1 MTLGLLILIPLI
13 GGILAW
19 FTGSVRAAWSRWVT
33 LLASMFEFMLAAGL
47 WIGHPGG
54 ITFVGRHWIAVLKV
68 PWIPLFGIHFEMAM
82 DGISLLLVL
91 LTAFLGVMAVMC
103 SWNEIQE
110 RVGFFH
116 FNLMLVLAGTIGVF
130 LAMDLF
136 LFYFA
141 WELMVVP
148 MYFLIAIWGGSRRR
162 PAAVRF
168 FLFTQ
173 LSGLFMLLS
182 ILGIYFLHGRQTGT
196 YTFDYAELLGTNLSP
211 HAQTWLFLGFAAAFL
226 VKLPAVP
233 LHSWLPAAYAEAPT
247 AGSVLLAGLL
257 SKTGAYGLLRFA
269 LPLFPAAAKQFTGL
283 AMTLAVIGILY
294 GAVLAFA
301 QTDLKRLIA
310 YSSVSHLGFVLLG
323 IFAWNQLAL
332 QGVVVQ
338 MICHGIGTAGLF
350 ILAGMLETRLG
361 TRDLRQLGG
370 LWQRAPRM
378 GGVAML
384 LALAAVGLPGLGNF
398 IGEFLILLGAYKV
411 SPAFTAV
418 AATGFVVSA
427 IYVLW
432 MIQKSFHGPAQV
444 THNLADLGKR
454 ETVMLGAM
462 ILALLWFG
470 LYPQP
475 LLNLAAPSFQALRQA
490 AQPGVVW
497 DAKHDPDETYF
508 QRTLGKFEAGAE
520 RNFGKCAATGL
531 KPVTSASAKTAGGDL

>member
-1 MTLGLLILIPLI
+1 MTLCLLILVPLI

-19 FTGSVRAAWSRWVT
+19 FAGSVRAAWSRWMALV
-33 LLASMFEFMLAAGL
+33 ASVFEFMLAAGL
-47 WIGHPGG
+47 WISHPGG
-54 ITFVGRHWIAVLKV
+54 LTFVGRHWIATLNV
-68 PWIPLFGIHFEMAM
+68 PWIPVFGIHFELAM

-103 SWNEIQE
+103 SWNEIRE
-110 RVGFFH
+110 RSGFFH
-116 FNLMLVLAGTIGVF
+116 LNLMLVLAGSIGVF

-182 ILGIYFLHGRQTGT
+182 ILGIYFLHGRQTGK
-196 YTFDYAELLGTNLSP
+196 YTFDYAALLGTSLSP

-233 LHSWLPAAYAEAPT
+233 LHSWLPDAYAEAPT

-269 LPLFPAAAKQFTGL
+269 LPLFPNAAAQFTDV
-283 AMTLAVIGILY
+283 AMTLAVVGILY

-310 YSSVSHLGFVLLG
+310 YSSISHLGFVLLG
-323 IFAWNQLAL
+323 IFAWNQIAL
-332 QGVVVQ
+332 QGVMVQ

-350 ILAGMLETRLG
+350 ILAGMLEARLG
-361 TRDLRQLGG
+361 TRELGRLGG

-378 GGVAML
+378 GGVAMV
-384 LALAAVGLPGLGNF
+384 LALAALGLPGLGNF
-398 IGEFLILLGAYKV
+398 IGEFLILLGAYSF
-411 SPAFTAV
+411 SPTFAAL

-432 MIQKSFHGPAQV
+432 MMQKSFHGPAPA
-444 THNLADLGKR
+444 TRSMADLGKR
-454 ETVMLGAM
+454 ETLMFGAM
-462 ILALLWFG
+462 ILALFWFG
-470 LYPQP
+470 IYPQP
-475 LLNLAAPSFQALRQA
+475 LLNRAGPSLAALRQA

-497 DAKHDPDETYF
+497 DATPGLSEANFQKASKKSETGAK
-508 QRTLGKFEAGAE
+508 RTMGG
-520 RNFGKCAATGL
+520 CVAARS
-531 KPVTSASAKTAGGDL
+531 KSVTPASAGISGGDL